1 MTKTP
6 RLTRGPAFLS
16 PQARFHRPPSPDDAE
31 GELELL
37 LVGGVGIAHGAQDAG
52 EVPFFLLDGLPAHQ
66 LFLPEEEEGDE
77 FALPVDAEEGQLV
90 GEVLG
95 DPVRV
100 DGRVRGVRG
109 EDAGFLKGAQDPE
122 GLRWVVCLG

>member
-1 MTKTP
+1 M
-6 RLTRGPAFLS
+6 
-16 PQARFHRPPSPDDAE
+16 
-31 GELELL
+31 
-37 LVGGVGIAHGAQDAG
+37 
-52 EVPFFLLDGLPAHQ
+52 
-66 LFLPEEEEGDE
+66 
-77 FALPVDAEEGQLV
+77 DAEEGQLV

-122 GLRWVVCLG
+122 GLRWVVCLGVVVVVSGVAMCGGCCGTLCSRTMQMGYIVGGGEDGEGLGGLPTMLAT